1 MHWYFKQS
9 SNEEREHAMKFLKY
23 LNKRG
28 GRIILQDIKSPD
40 TPFELTAVEAMEKA
54 LELEKKVNEVRNIRS
69 HFDHFSIILFYIV
82 LVTPRDSSYRKQA
95 PRRKFM

>member
-1 MHWYFKQS
+1 
-9 SNEEREHAMKFLKY
+9 MKFLKY

-28 GRIILQDIKSPD
+28 GRIILQDIKNPD

-54 LELEKKVNEVRNIRS
+54 LELEKKVNEVRNIS
-69 HFDHFSIILFYIV
+69 HFDQFSLILFYIV

-95 PRRKFM
+95 PRRKFMWFSR